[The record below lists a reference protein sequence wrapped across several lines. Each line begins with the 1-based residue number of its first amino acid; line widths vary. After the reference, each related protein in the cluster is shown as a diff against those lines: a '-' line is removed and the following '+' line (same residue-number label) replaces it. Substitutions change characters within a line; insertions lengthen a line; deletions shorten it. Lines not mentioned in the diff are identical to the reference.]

1 MELPSLGKQCADT
14 TCHQL
19 DFLPLNCKC
28 GKIFCSDHFKI
39 HTQICQ
45 VSRNLTEEELKQI
58 ENVFVCSHPNCTE
71 RSVVPLVCERCHK
84 HFCIKH
90 RHLTECEE
98 KSAEKIA
105 AEKEKYHAPVRKF
118 NEAKDIVDKQL
129 ESKLEAAKKKVK
141 NRATANKVQLMKLKG
156 KAVGLKSVPQ
166 TNRLYFNVSTVNSGT
181 EKSVAIFV
189 SNQWSLGRAIDGIA
203 DEMKLQ
209 NNNNKSENACEQFSE
224 GKLHDVMTKNEL
236 EYYFQTSDKDLVP
249 QYEML
254 IYLRCT
260 HSLKLKKNEEIVS
273 PDLKIFVH
281 DENGLET
288 LSAPPENC
296 NYLYQG
302 HFMTAALSMCSP
314 KNVHGLIFSDNS
326 TFEIKPLTGRLRAI
340 LTIQEALGNFDAPR
354 NPHLIKRASFTSD
367 FLYDHVYPSESK
379 IWSDN
384 QDIFGKNGQN
394 RKNSEHIL
402 ESAALTSRSDRKMT
416 LELAMFFD
424 EAAYKIFAPHLDYDT
439 NRLRDMLLDI
449 MKVQPKDLP
458 HHDGERA
465 KLLDS
470 FCAYQE
476 DLNPES
482 DRDPNHWDM
491 ALYLSG
497 LDFYAYEKGRKSGV
511 TMGLA
516 PVGGVCSNTY
526 ACVIAEFGTTNAF
539 GKPYPSAGLG
549 MHHDSSGNYCAKEGY
564 IMSPSRGTN
573 GETQWSTCSADVVA
587 DLKWA
592 KCLQDTAKPKKL
604 MDHSQFLN
612 NPGQMYTAKKQCE
625 ILLRDKDA
633 VVLPHQQLTTIC
645 YNLQCKTPNR
655 SGFYFAG
662 PALEGTQC
670 GNGRYCEGGE
680 CVKKSL
686 PRPVSTRPG
695 GWGPWKQG
703 ECQSGCIE
711 KSMGYS
717 IKRRFCNNPKPLNSD
732 EGCVGSNVERGL
744 CSDQKI
750 CKTKKIPAVDYATK
764 KCREFAQL
772 LEELD
777 PEGGGLQA
785 PHEEGRL
792 WMGCAIFCKNKEFGT
807 FYTPRMELNDLG
819 VSSYFPD
826 GTWCH
831 RENNINY
838 HCILHHCLPEN
849 FQFTKASGIDDVPIL
864 QNAKPHP
871 AIPQHVKDY
880 FSLYPSGKPLKTI
893 LDDAR
898 IGTKEEEWET
908 DDYIEV
914 PELQRQRLQ

>member
-1 MELPSLGKQCADT
+1 MLSSMQVINMLILPSQIIYSQIYQNYQ
-14 TCHQL
+14 H
-19 DFLPLNCKC
+19 LNKHY
-28 GKIFCSDHFKI
+28 ILNMWFFI
-39 HTQICQ
+39 ALI
-45 VSRNLTEEELKQI
+45 LLK
-58 ENVFVCSHPNCTE
+58 
-71 RSVVPLVCERCHK
+71 
-84 HFCIKH
+84 
-90 RHLTECEE
+90 
-98 KSAEKIA
+98 
-105 AEKEKYHAPVRKF
+105 
-118 NEAKDIVDKQL
+118 
-129 ESKLEAAKKKVK
+129 
-141 NRATANKVQLMKLKG
+141 
-156 KAVGLKSVPQ
+156 
-166 TNRLYFNVSTVNSGT
+166 
-181 EKSVAIFV
+181 
-189 SNQWSLGRAIDGIA
+189 
-203 DEMKLQ
+203 
-209 NNNNKSENACEQFSE
+209 ENACEQFSE
-224 GKLHDVMTKNEL
+224 GKLHEIMTKNEL
-236 EYYFQTSDKDLVP
+236 EYYFQTSDVDLVP
-249 QYEML
+249 PYEIVDL
-254 IYLRCT
+254 PTLPI
-260 HSLKLKKNEEIVS
+260 SLKLKKNEEIVS
-273 PDLKIFVH
+273 PALKIFVH
-281 DENGLET
+281 DDDGIDM
-288 LSAPPENC
+288 LSMPTKNC

-302 HFMTAALSMCSP
+302 DLMTAALSICSP
-314 KNVHGLIFSDNS
+314 KNVDGLIFSDNS
-326 TFEIKPLTGRLRAI
+326 SFEIKPLTERLRTI
-340 LTIQEALGNFDAPR
+340 LGIQEALGNSVAPK
-354 NPHLIKRASFTSD
+354 NPHLLKKASFTSN
-367 FLYDHVYPSESK
+367 FLYDHVYPSGRRM
-379 IWSDN
+379 WSDS
-384 QDIFGKNGQN
+384 QETLEDIFGKNGQN
-394 RKNSEHIL
+394 RKHNEHTL
-402 ESAALTSRSDRKMT
+402 ESQALTSRSDRKMT

-449 MKVQPKDLP
+449 MKAQPKDLP
-458 HHDGERA
+458 HHDGERG

-476 DLNPES
+476 NLNPES
-482 DRDPNHWDM
+482 DRDPDHWDM
-491 ALYLSG
+491 ALYISG

-573 GETQWSTCSADVVA
+573 GETQWSTCSAEVVA

-592 KCLQDTAKPKKL
+592 KCLQDTAKLKKL
-604 MDHSQFLN
+604 MDHSTFRN

-633 VVLPHQQLTTIC
+633 VVLPHQELSTIC

-662 PALEGTQC
+662 PALEGTEC

-680 CVKKSL
+680 CVKKTL
-686 PRPVSTRPG
+686 PKPISSKPG

-703 ECQSGCIE
+703 ECLSGCLE
-711 KSMGYS
+711 KSVGYS

-732 EGCVGSNVERGL
+732 EGCLGSNVERAL

-750 CKTKKIPAVDYATK
+750 CKTKKISAVDYASH

-777 PEGGGLQA
+777 PDGGGLQA

-819 VSSYFPD
+819 ISSYFPD

-838 HCILHHCLPEN
+838 YCMLRHCLPEN
-849 FQFTKASGIDDVPIL
+849 FQFTKASGIEDVPIL
-864 QNAKPHP
+864 QNAMPHQD
-871 AIPQHVKDY
+871 IPQNVKDY
-880 FSLYPSGKPLKTI
+880 FTLFTSGKPFKTV
-893 LDDAR
+893 LDDMQ
-898 IGTKEEEWET
+898 IGMKEEEWET
-908 DDYIEV
+908 DDYVEV
-914 PELQRQRLQ
+914 PELQRQRLE